1 MTVRDFKYSDKY
13 IKFIA
18 GNDMHIILKVTCD
31 TYGIDLYK
39 ELECLRNDNLF
50 RYVMSYVNKIQV
62 TNVSGYVDI
71 SDDQA
76 CIILSCDIVDVITID
91 YGKISLITNDV
102 SPIID
107 SNFREIIAFRI
118 SRCNID
124 PYPLNDIYLCKAI
137 IGCDHAFTGEDD
149 YHGLFLEYYKHVT
162 QAVEMSIINYMPTNI
177 TDIRF
182 SHSYFVN
189 QSENAGAISFIIM
202 SKVTGIG
209 CYPFTK
215 MTDSS
220 ISLQYND
227 VIYNSFNKDAFKW
240 AFTNIAS
247 NVEEIIIPTTAKNY
261 NRFVNNRDSTITINF
276 DIRKLRL
283 LSSYEDIEKDLPKNV
298 LQFLPLPLNKWPS
311 KDIAMYKN
319 INKFSEFKY
328 CGISRVLHLKVL
340 KDLISEKYPL
350 YKNKINII
358 SPEGCSVKLPPRF
371 IYYTINS
378 LIF

>member
-1 MTVRDFKYSDKY
+1 
-13 IKFIA
+13 
-18 GNDMHIILKVTCD
+18 
-31 TYGIDLYK
+31 
-39 ELECLRNDNLF
+39 
-50 RYVMSYVNKIQV
+50 
-62 TNVSGYVDI
+62 
-71 SDDQA
+71 
-76 CIILSCDIVDVITID
+76 
-91 YGKISLITNDV
+91 
-102 SPIID
+102 
-107 SNFREIIAFRI
+107 
-118 SRCNID
+118 
-124 PYPLNDIYLCKAI
+124 
-137 IGCDHAFTGEDD
+137 
-149 YHGLFLEYYKHVT
+149 
-162 QAVEMSIINYMPTNI
+162 MPTNI